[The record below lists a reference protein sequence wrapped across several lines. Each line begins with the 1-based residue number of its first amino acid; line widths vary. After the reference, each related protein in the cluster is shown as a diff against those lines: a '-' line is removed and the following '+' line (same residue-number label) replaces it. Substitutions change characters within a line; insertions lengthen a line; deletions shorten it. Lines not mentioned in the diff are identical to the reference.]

1 MSNKKIEIEVKD
13 LKGLYDI
20 LTNYPQI
27 SKEQVECEMKK
38 VFGEDVFKPADIRDR
53 IKTFHDA
60 YCALGNDH
68 PFVVSYEKYV
78 NAASG
83 EEADVIAFLQ
93 LRIIAAALNEGWK
106 PKFTT
111 DEWRYYPYF
120 YLVTNDEIE
129 KMDED
134 ERSRVVLRSSNVANA
149 NGGIVC
155 AHAYNDSS
163 VAFTY
168 HGSRLA
174 FKNRDLAIYAGQQFI
189 DIYANFCFPTQE

>member
-1 MSNKKIEIEVKD
+1 MSNQKIEIEVKD

-53 IKTFHDA
+53 IKTFEDA
-60 YCALGNDH
+60 KRELGNDH
-68 PFVVSYEKYV
+68 PLVKEWNLGDNLS
-78 NAASG
+78 ADL
-83 EEADVIAFLQ
+83 EAYLK
-93 LRIIAAALNEGWK
+93 LRIIVAALNEGWK
-106 PKFTT
+106 PKFTS
-111 DEWRYYPYF
+111 DEWRYFPYF
-120 YLVTNDEIE
+120 YLVTKNEIE
-129 KMDED
+129 KMDDE
-134 ERSRVVLRSSNVANA
+134 ERSRVVLRSSYSASA
-149 NGGIVC
+149 SGGIVC
-155 AHAYNDSS
+155 AYASHDSS
-163 VAFTY
+163 VAITS

>member
-1 MSNKKIEIEVKD
+1 MSNKKIEIEVNE

-53 IKTFHDA
+53 IKTFEDA
-60 YCALGNDH
+60 KRELGNDH
-68 PFVVSYEKYV
+68 PLVKEWNLGDNLS
-78 NAASG
+78 ADL
-83 EEADVIAFLQ
+83 EAYLK
-93 LRIIAAALNEGWK
+93 LRIIVAALNEGWK

-129 KMDED
+129 KMDDD
-134 ERSRVVLRSSNVANA
+134 ERSRVVLRSYYNAVA
-149 NGGIVC
+149 NGGIVF
-155 AHAYNDSS
+155 ANAVYDSS
-163 VAFTY
+163 NAYTDY
-168 HGSRLA
+168 GSRLA

-189 DIYANFCFPTQE
+189 DIYAEYCFLPKE

>member
-1 MSNKKIEIEVKD
+1 MSNKKIEIEVND

-53 IKTFHDA
+53 IKTFEDA
-60 YCALGNDH
+60 KRELGDEH
-68 PFVVSYEKYV
+68 PLVKEWNLGDNLS
-78 NAASG
+78 ADL
-83 EEADVIAFLQ
+83 EAYLK

-106 PKFTT
+106 PEFTT

-129 KMDED
+129 KMDDD
-134 ERSRVVLRSSNVANA
+134 ERTRVVLRSHYNANA
-149 NGGIVC
+149 SGGIVY
-155 AHAYNDSS
+155 AHAHDDSS
-163 VAFTY
+163 LASTY
-168 HGSRLA
+168 NGSRLA

-189 DIYANFCFPTQE
+189 DIYAEYCFLPKE

>member
-1 MSNKKIEIEVKD
+1 MSNQKIEIEVKD
-13 LKGLYDI
+13 IKGLYDI

-53 IKTFHDA
+53 IKTFEDA
-60 YCALGNDH
+60 KRELGNDH
-68 PFVVSYEKYV
+68 PLVKEWNLGDNLS
-78 NAASG
+78 ADL
-83 EEADVIAFLQ
+83 EAYLK
-93 LRIIAAALNEGWK
+93 LRIIVAALNEGWK

-129 KMDED
+129 KMDDD
-134 ERSRVVLRSSNVANA
+134 ERSRVVLRSNNYAGA
-149 NGGIVC
+149 HGGIVY
-155 AHAYNDSS
+155 AYANNGSS
-163 VAFTY
+163 SASTGC
-168 HGSRLA
+168 GSRLA

-189 DIYANFCFPTQE
+189 DIYAEYCFLPKE

>member
-1 MSNKKIEIEVKD
+1 MSNKKIEIEVND

-53 IKTFHDA
+53 IKTFEDA
-60 YCALGNDH
+60 KRELGNDH
-68 PFVVSYEKYV
+68 PLVKEWNLGDNLS
-78 NAASG
+78 ADL
-83 EEADVIAFLQ
+83 EAYLK
-93 LRIIAAALNEGWK
+93 LRIIVAALNEGWK

-129 KMDED
+129 KMDDD
-134 ERSRVVLRSSNVANA
+134 ERSRVVLRSSFNA
-149 NGGIVC
+149 DASGGIVC
-155 AHAYNDSS
+155 AYALSDSS
-163 VAFTY
+163 LANTSF
-168 HGSRLA
+168 GSRLA

-189 DIYANFCFPTQE
+189 DIYAEYCFLPKE

>member
-1 MSNKKIEIEVKD
+1 MSNKKIEIEVND

-53 IKTFHDA
+53 IKTFEDA
-60 YCALGNDH
+60 KRELGDEH
-68 PFVVSYEKYV
+68 PLVKEWNLGDNLS
-78 NAASG
+78 ADL
-83 EEADVIAFLQ
+83 EAYLK

-106 PKFTT
+106 PEFTT

-129 KMDED
+129 KMDDD
-134 ERSRVVLRSSNVANA
+134 ERSRVVLRSYNHAVAS
-149 NGGIVC
+149 GGIVY
-155 AHAYNDSS
+155 AGAFYDSSHAYTS
-163 VAFTY
+163 Y
-168 HGSRLA
+168 GSRLA

-189 DIYANFCFPTQE
+189 DIYAEYCFLPKE

>member
-1 MSNKKIEIEVKD
+1 MSNKKIEIEVND

-53 IKTFHDA
+53 IKTFEDA
-60 YCALGNDH
+60 KRELGNDH
-68 PFVVSYEKYV
+68 PLVKEWNLGDNLS
-78 NAASG
+78 ADL
-83 EEADVIAFLQ
+83 EAYLK
-93 LRIIAAALNEGWK
+93 LRIIVAALNEGWK

-129 KMDED
+129 KMDEE
-134 ERSRVVLRSSNVANA
+134 ERSRVVLRSSSSAYA
-149 NGGIVC
+149 DGGIVC
-155 AHAYNDSS
+155 ANANLDSS
-163 VAFTY
+163 GADTG

-189 DIYANFCFPTQE
+189 DIYAEYCFLPKE

>member
-1 MSNKKIEIEVKD
+1 MSNQKIEIEVKD

-53 IKTFHDA
+53 IKTFEDA
-60 YCALGNDH
+60 KRELGNDH
-68 PFVVSYEKYV
+68 PLVKEWNLGDNLS
-78 NAASG
+78 ADL
-83 EEADVIAFLQ
+83 EAYLK
-93 LRIIAAALNEGWK
+93 LRIIVAALNEGWK
-106 PKFTT
+106 PKFTS
-111 DEWRYYPYF
+111 DEWRYFPYF

-134 ERSRVVLRSSNVANA
+134 ERSRVVLRSSNYAVAF
-149 NGGIVC
+149 GGVVC
-155 AHAYNDSS
+155 AYASYDSS
-163 VAFTY
+163 YAVSY
-168 HGSRLA
+168 YGSRLA

>member
-1 MSNKKIEIEVKD
+1 MSNKKIEIEVND

-53 IKTFHDA
+53 IKTFEDA
-60 YCALGNDH
+60 KRELGNDH
-68 PFVVSYEKYV
+68 PLVKEWNLGDNLS
-78 NAASG
+78 ADL
-83 EEADVIAFLQ
+83 EAYLK
-93 LRIIAAALNEGWK
+93 LRIIVAALNEGWK

-129 KMDED
+129 KMDDD
-134 ERSRVVLRSSNVANA
+134 ERSRVVLRSADYA
-149 NGGIVC
+149 YAYGGIVC
-155 AHAYNDSS
+155 AYAAYDSS
-163 VAFTY
+163 FAYTSY
-168 HGSRLA
+168 GSRLA

-189 DIYANFCFPTQE
+189 DIYAEYCFLPKE

>member
-1 MSNKKIEIEVKD
+1 MSNKKIEIEVND

-53 IKTFHDA
+53 IKTFEDA
-60 YCALGNDH
+60 KRELGNDH
-68 PFVVSYEKYV
+68 PLVKEWNLGDNLS
-78 NAASG
+78 ADL
-83 EEADVIAFLQ
+83 EAYLK
-93 LRIIAAALNEGWK
+93 LRIIVAALNEGWK

-129 KMDED
+129 KMDDD
-134 ERSRVVLRSSNVANA
+134 ERTRVVLRSYIYARA
-149 NGGIVC
+149 YGGIVF
-155 AHAYNDSS
+155 AYANVGSS
-163 VAFTY
+163 SAYTSY
-168 HGSRLA
+168 GSRLA

-189 DIYANFCFPTQE
+189 DIYAEYCFLPKE

>member
-1 MSNKKIEIEVKD
+1 MSNQKIEIEVKD

-53 IKTFHDA
+53 IKTFEDA
-60 YCALGNDH
+60 KRELGNDH
-68 PFVVSYEKYV
+68 PLVKEWNLGDNLS
-78 NAASG
+78 ADL
-83 EEADVIAFLQ
+83 EAYLK
-93 LRIIAAALNEGWK
+93 LRIIVAALNEGWK
-106 PKFTT
+106 PKFTS
-111 DEWRYYPYF
+111 DEWRYFPYF
-120 YLVTNDEIE
+120 YLVTKNEIE
-129 KMDED
+129 KMDDE
-134 ERSRVVLRSSNVANA
+134 ERSRVVLRSYAYAVAV
-149 NGGIVC
+149 GGIVF
-155 AHAYNDSS
+155 AYAVSDSS
-163 VAFTY
+163 YASTY

>member
-1 MSNKKIEIEVKD
+1 MSNQKIEIEVKD
-13 LKGLYDI
+13 IKGLYDI

-53 IKTFHDA
+53 IKTFEDA
-60 YCALGNDH
+60 KRELGNDH
-68 PFVVSYEKYV
+68 PLVKEWNLGDNLS
-78 NAASG
+78 ADL
-83 EEADVIAFLQ
+83 EAYLK
-93 LRIIAAALNEGWK
+93 LRIIVAALNEGWK

-129 KMDED
+129 KMDDD
-134 ERSRVVLRSSNVANA
+134 ERSRVVLRSGSGAA
-149 NGGIVC
+149 AGGGIVL
-155 AHAYNDSS
+155 AYAIYDSS
-163 VAFTY
+163 VAFTFY
-168 HGSRLA
+168 GSRLA

-189 DIYANFCFPTQE
+189 DIYAEYCFLPKE

>member
-20 LTNYPQI
+20 LTHYPQI

-53 IKTFHDA
+53 IKTFEDA
-60 YCALGNDH
+60 KRELGNDH
-68 PFVVSYEKYV
+68 PLVKEWNIGDNLS
-78 NAASG
+78 ADL
-83 EEADVIAFLQ
+83 EAYLK
-93 LRIIAAALNEGWK
+93 LRIIVAALNEGWK

-129 KMDED
+129 KRDDD
-134 ERSRVVLRSSNVANA
+134 ERSRVVLRSNHYAYA
-149 NGGIVC
+149 NGGIVF
-155 AHAYNDSS
+155 ALASNDSS
-163 VAFTY
+163 YACTS

-189 DIYANFCFPTQE
+189 DIYAEYCFLPKE

>member
-1 MSNKKIEIEVKD
+1 MSNKKIEIEVND

-53 IKTFHDA
+53 IKTFEDA
-60 YCALGNDH
+60 KRELGDEH
-68 PFVVSYEKYV
+68 PLVKEWNLGDNLS
-78 NAASG
+78 
-83 EEADVIAFLQ
+83 ADLKAYLK

-129 KMDED
+129 KMDDD
-134 ERSRVVLRSSNVANA
+134 ERSRVVLRSNSNAHAYGGIVFANA
-149 NGGIVC
+149 N
-155 AHAYNDSS
+155 YDSS
-163 VAFTY
+163 SAYTSA
-168 HGSRLA
+168 GSRLA

-189 DIYANFCFPTQE
+189 DIYAEYCFLPKE

>member
-1 MSNKKIEIEVKD
+1 MKIEIEVKD

-53 IKTFHDA
+53 IKTFEDA
-60 YCALGNDH
+60 KRELGNDH
-68 PFVVSYEKYV
+68 PLVKEWNLGDNLS
-78 NAASG
+78 ADL
-83 EEADVIAFLQ
+83 EAYLK
-93 LRIIAAALNEGWK
+93 LRIIVAALNEGWK

-129 KMDED
+129 KMDDD
-134 ERSRVVLRSSNVANA
+134 ERSRVVLRSNSYASA
-149 NGGIVC
+149 YGGIVF
-155 AHAYNDSS
+155 AHANYDSS
-163 VAFTY
+163 YAGTY

-189 DIYANFCFPTQE
+189 DIYAEYCFLPKE

>member
-1 MSNKKIEIEVKD
+1 MSNKKIEIEVND

-53 IKTFHDA
+53 IKTFEDA
-60 YCALGNDH
+60 KRELGNDH
-68 PFVVSYEKYV
+68 PLVKEWNLGDNLS
-78 NAASG
+78 ADL
-83 EEADVIAFLQ
+83 EAYLK
-93 LRIIAAALNEGWK
+93 LRIIVAALNEGWK

-129 KMDED
+129 KMDDD
-134 ERSRVVLRSSNVANA
+134 ERSRVVLRSHSSAGA
-149 NGGIVC
+149 SGGIVS
-155 AHAYNDSS
+155 ALAYDDSS
-163 VAFTY
+163 HAAASS
-168 HGSRLA
+168 GSRLA

-189 DIYANFCFPTQE
+189 DIYAEYCFLPKE